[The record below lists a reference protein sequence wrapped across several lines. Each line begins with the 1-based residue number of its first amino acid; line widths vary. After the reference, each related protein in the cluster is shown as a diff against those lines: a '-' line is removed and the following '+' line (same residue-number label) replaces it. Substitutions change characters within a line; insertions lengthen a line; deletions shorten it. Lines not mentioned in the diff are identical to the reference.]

1 MTRSS
6 IIKPLAFLPFVFLS
20 ITATNYTQCLIDFT
34 ASNTTVGGVDCNGM
48 HATDP
53 KDIVGLTYEAC
64 KSWCGT
70 KQESFD
76 WSVFSQQFS
85 AWLLPWLAL
94 VSQLP
99 FGAGNHLDN
108 LISGTLLSRTH
119 R

>member
-6 IIKPLAFLPFVFLS
+6 TIKPLAFLAFFFLS
-20 ITATNYTQCLIDFT
+20 VAATNYTQCLIDFK
-34 ASNTTVGGVDCNGM
+34 ASNTTVGGIDSNGM
-48 HATDP
+48 PATDP
-53 KDIVGLTYEAC
+53 KDVIGLTYEAC
-64 KSWCGT
+64 TSWCGT

-99 FGAGNHLDN
+99 FGAANRLDN
-108 LISGTLLSRTH
+108 LTSGTLPLA
-119 R
+119 